1 VILSESV
8 RGADFDM
15 AHDLDPESNKRMKR
29 ESVGGGLPTGHS
41 LMLNQ
46 HTSLSGPQGPSG
58 TINYL
63 LRPDAE
69 RLPLI
74 AGDNDT
80 FSELLDLMSEYEG
93 M

>member
-1 VILSESV
+1 VSTS
-8 RGADFDM
+8 
-15 AHDLDPESNKRMKR
+15 S
-29 ESVGGGLPTGHS
+29 S
-41 LMLNQ
+41 LL
-46 HTSLSGPQGPSG
+46 TSLAGPSG